1 MKLSFEYFE
10 INENAILLF
19 DDSINIFA
27 SLFNLLNSFLKESP
41 ILSFTFISPGV
52 VLSVSLY

>member
-1 MKLSFEYFE
+1 MKLSFEYVE

-19 DDSINIFA
+19 VDSINIFA